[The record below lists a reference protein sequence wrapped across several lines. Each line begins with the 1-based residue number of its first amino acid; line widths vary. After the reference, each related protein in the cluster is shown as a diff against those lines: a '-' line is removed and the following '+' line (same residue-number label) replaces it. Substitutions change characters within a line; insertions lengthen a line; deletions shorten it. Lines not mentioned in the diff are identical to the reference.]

1 MKNRL
6 LLVIFGT
13 LLVAGCNE
21 LPAYDSESLSK
32 NEKTVPVK
40 KKEMRPETLSYLLN
54 NNHTVCIGNVLYF
67 AAWEQGGVVI
77 RSPVMDSA
85 PPYSATLC
93 KGGIPLNRFGK
104 LR

>member
-1 MKNRL
+1 MKSKL
-6 LLVIFGT
+6 LLVILGT

-21 LPAYDSESLSK
+21 SPATNSESLNN
-32 NEKTVPVK
+32 NEKAVPVK

-54 NNHTVCIGNVLYF
+54 NNHTVCIGNALYF

-85 PPYSATLC
+85 PPYGATLC